1 MSERQ
6 LAYALIIIGILIA
19 LGSLLADSIGIGSA
33 EGIGTYQIIVAV
45 VGAVLA
51 LIGLYLA
58 YFRRRPVRDL

>member
-19 LGSLLADSIGIGSA
+19 LGSLLADSIGIGRA

-58 YFRRRPVRDL
+58 YFRRRPIT